1 MKFSAPFIATV
12 MVATANTSAY
22 VRAAPD
28 SAESESASVSGKS
41 SKSASAS
48 GGGEDLACGV
58 TKIRAAAILA
68 ESLATS
74 ILVALPLVS
83 QTQT

>member
-28 SAESESASVSGKS
+28 SAESASVSGKS

-58 TKIRAAAILA
+58 TKIRGR
-68 ESLATS
+68 
-74 ILVALPLVS
+74 LPSWQKV
-83 QTQT
+83 

>member
-28 SAESESASVSGKS
+28 SAESASVSSKS
-41 SKSASAS
+41 SKSAS

-58 TKIRAAAILA
+58 TKIR
-68 ESLATS
+68 ER
-74 ILVALPLVS
+74 LPSWQKV
-83 QTQT
+83 